1 MNDEMTAGAT
11 RRTITGTTSGD
22 LEAVEFDG
30 LIHARGI
37 PYATATRFRNPRPV
51 DTPGTTRDATRRG
64 PACVQ
69 LPSRLDNVTGPMID
83 RLDQSEDCLV
93 LSVTA
98 PAAAEGLPVM
108 VWLHGGGYVSGGG
121 EAEKYDAD
129 HLVREGVVVVSVTFR
144 LGGFGYLTPKGSGD
158 SNIGVQDQIEALRW
172 VSTNIARF
180 GGAPTTVTLFG
191 QSAGGDAI
199 LALMAC
205 DAAAGLFTRAIV
217 QSAPLGLR
225 SGRSALYDTAR
236 KAFAARFSTD
246 PATAPASEVLDAE
259 RAVTQAVRRFGAAGG
274 MPFGPVAHLEPLS
287 DDPDAALRRTAT
299 RVELLIG
306 HTRDDAAPFVDIVSN
321 MLWLNRFGVVSS
333 VLTAPVVRLVTNLL
347 FGVDS
352 MVKMW
357 HGAGGRVA
365 SYRVDWAPKGAPL
378 GACHCIEL
386 PLLFGD
392 AWSDAPMLAGHTP
405 PTALAARVRR
415 TWAAFAR
422 EGVAGL
428 PARSLVF

>member
-1 MNDEMTAGAT
+1 MTAGST

-22 LEAVEFDG
+22 LDVIEADG

-37 PYATATRFRNPRPV
+37 PYATAMRFRKPQPV
-51 DTPGTTRDATRRG
+51 NTPGTMRDATRRG
-64 PACVQ
+64 PACIQ
-69 LPSRLDNVTGPMID
+69 IPSRLDNVTGPIVD
-83 RLDQSEDCLV
+83 TLDQSEDCLV

-98 PAAAEGLPVM
+98 PVAAEGLPVM

-144 LGGFGYLTPKGSGD
+144 LGGFGYLTPKDTGD

-172 VSTNIARF
+172 VSLNIARF
-180 GGAPTTVTLFG
+180 GGDPTNVTLFG

-199 LALMAC
+199 LSLMAC
-205 DAAAGLFTRAIV
+205 EAAAGLFTRAIV

-225 SGRSALYDTAR
+225 SGRSALYSTAR

-246 PATAPASEVLDAE
+246 PATAPASDVLDAE

-274 MPFGPVAHLEPLS
+274 MPFGPVAHLEPIS
-287 DDPDAALRRTAT
+287 GDPDAALRDTAT

-306 HTRDDAAPFVDIVSN
+306 HTKDDAAPFVDIVTS
-321 MLWLNRFGVVSS
+321 MLWLNRFGIVSS
-333 VLTAPVVRLVTNLL
+333 TLTAPVVRLVTNLL

-386 PLLFGD
+386 PLLFGE
-392 AWSDAPMLAGHTP
+392 AWSDAPMLAGNTP
-405 PTALAARVRR
+405 PTALAARLRG

>member
-1 MNDEMTAGAT
+1 MNDETTAGAT
-11 RRTITGTTSGD
+11 LRTITGTTSGD

-37 PYATATRFRNPRPV
+37 PYATATRFRRPEPI
-51 DTPGTTRDATRRG
+51 DTPDTTRDATRRG
-64 PACVQ
+64 PVCIQ
-69 LPSRLDNVTGPMID
+69 LPSRIDNVTGPMID
-83 RLDQSEDCLV
+83 GLEQSENCLV

-129 HLVREGVVVVSVTFR
+129 HLAREGVVVVSVTFR
-144 LGGFGYLTPKGSGD
+144 LGGFGYLTPKDSGE
-158 SNIGVQDQIEALRW
+158 SNIGVRDQIAALHW
-172 VSTNIARF
+172 VSTNITRF
-180 GGAPTTVTLFG
+180 GGDPHNVTLFG
-191 QSAGGDAI
+191 QSAGGDAV
-199 LALMAC
+199 LTLMAC
-205 DAAAGLFTRAIV
+205 ESAAGLFSRAIV

-236 KAFAARFSTD
+236 TAFARHFRTD
-246 PATAPASEVLDAE
+246 PATAPASDVLDAE
-259 RAVTQAVRRFGAAGG
+259 NAVTRAVRRFGAAGG

-287 DDPDAALRRTAT
+287 GDPDGALRRSAT

-306 HTRDDAAPFVDIVSN
+306 HTRDDAAPFVDIVTN

-333 VLTAPVVRLVTNLL
+333 TLTAPVVRLVTSML
-347 FGVDS
+347 FGVDG

-357 HGAGGRVA
+357 HRAGGRVA

-378 GACHCIEL
+378 GACHCMEL

-428 PARSLVF
+428 PERSLVF

>member
-1 MNDEMTAGAT
+1 MSDETTAAST

-22 LEAVEFDG
+22 LDVIEADG

-37 PYATATRFRNPRPV
+37 PYATAMRFRKPQPV
-51 DTPGTTRDATRRG
+51 NTPGTMRDATRRG
-64 PACVQ
+64 PACIQ
-69 LPSRLDNVTGPMID
+69 IPSRLDNVTGPIVD
-83 RLDQSEDCLV
+83 TLDQSEDCLV

-98 PAAAEGLPVM
+98 PVAAEGLPVM

-144 LGGFGYLTPKGSGD
+144 LGGFGYLTPKDTGD

-172 VSTNIARF
+172 VSLNIARF
-180 GGAPTTVTLFG
+180 GGDPTNVTLFG

-199 LALMAC
+199 LSLMAC
-205 DAAAGLFTRAIV
+205 EAAAGLFTRAIV

-225 SGRSALYDTAR
+225 SGRSALYSTAR

-246 PATAPASEVLDAE
+246 PATAPASDVLDAE

-274 MPFGPVAHLEPLS
+274 MPFGPVAHLEPIS
-287 DDPDAALRRTAT
+287 GDPDAALRDTAT

-306 HTRDDAAPFVDIVSN
+306 HTKDDAAPFVDIVSS

-392 AWSDAPMLAGHTP
+392 AWSDAPMLAGNTP
-405 PTALAARVRR
+405 PTALAASVRR

-428 PARSLVF
+428 PGRSLVF

>member
-1 MNDEMTAGAT
+1 MNDDMTAGST

-22 LEAVEFDG
+22 LDVIEADG

-37 PYATATRFRNPRPV
+37 PYATATRFRKPQLVN
-51 DTPGTTRDATRRG
+51 TPGTMRDATRRG
-64 PACVQ
+64 PACIQ
-69 LPSRLDNVTGPMID
+69 IPSRLDNVTGPIID
-83 RLDQSEDCLV
+83 TLDQSEDCLV

-98 PAAAEGLPVM
+98 PVAAEGLPVM

-144 LGGFGYLTPKGSGD
+144 LGGFGYLTPKDTGD
-158 SNIGVQDQIEALRW
+158 SNIGVQDQIAALHW

-180 GGAPTTVTLFG
+180 GGDPTNVTLFG

-199 LALMAC
+199 LSLMAC
-205 DAAAGLFTRAIV
+205 EAAAGLFTRAIV

-225 SGRSALYDTAR
+225 SGRSALYNTAR

-246 PATAPASEVLDAE
+246 PATAPASDVLDAE

-274 MPFGPVAHLEPLS
+274 MPFGPVAHLDPLS
-287 DDPDAALRRTAT
+287 GDLDAALRDTAT

-306 HTRDDAAPFVDIVSN
+306 HTRDDAAPFVDIVTS
-321 MLWLNRFGVVSS
+321 MLWLNRFGVISS

-352 MVKMW
+352 TVKMW

-392 AWSDAPMLAGHTP
+392 AWSDAPMLAGNTP
-405 PTALAARVRR
+405 PTALAARLRR